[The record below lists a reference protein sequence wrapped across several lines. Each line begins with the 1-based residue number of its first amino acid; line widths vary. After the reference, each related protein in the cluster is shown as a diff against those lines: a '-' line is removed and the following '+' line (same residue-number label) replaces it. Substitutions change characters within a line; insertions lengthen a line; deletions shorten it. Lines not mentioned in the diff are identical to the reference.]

1 MNPGDAPQDLD
12 YLGHLASSS
21 ARFVEVLAQAP
32 AGARVPTCPDWDADD
47 LLWHLGQ
54 VQWFWA
60 AIVGRGL
67 TVEADVEAL
76 ARPPRPAT
84 RVELRRH
91 FCRASG
97 DLQRNLRDTCPDTSA
112 WTWSHEQTVG
122 FILRRQAHEALI
134 HRIDAEL
141 TTGNRTRMDPE
152 LSTDGVDEALGFM
165 GPGIAGR
172 GSLLPE
178 HASTVQVRTSDTD
191 RAWSVTLGLPS
202 ATHHDGGA
210 RDEAHAPVVVS
221 SGVTSDAGPSAA
233 ATMSGTAAD
242 LDCLLWHRPTTGK
255 IARAGDP
262 LVLGRFEEVVAG
274 DHL

>member
-1 MNPGDAPQDLD
+1 MNSGDAPQGLD

-21 ARFVEVLAQAP
+21 ARFVDVLAQAP

-67 TVEADVEAL
+67 TAEADVEAL
-76 ARPPRPAT
+76 ARPPRPGS
-84 RVELRRH
+84 RVELCRH
-91 FCRASG
+91 FYHASG
-97 DLQRNLRDTCPDTSA
+97 DLQRNLRDTSPDTPA

-134 HRIDAEL
+134 HRLDAEL
-141 TTGNRTRMDPE
+141 TTGDRTRMDAE
-152 LSTDGVDEALGFM
+152 LSTDGVDEALEFM
-165 GPGIAGR
+165 GSGIAPR
-172 GSLLPE
+172 GPFPPE
-178 HASTVQVRTSDTD
+178 RANTVQVRTSDTD
-191 RAWSVTLGLPS
+191 RAWLVTLGLPS
-202 ATHHDGGA
+202 GTHDGRAG
-210 RDEAHAPVVVS
+210 DEPHVPFVVS
-221 SGVTSDAGPSAA
+221 PGVTSDAGQCAA

-255 IARAGDP
+255 IERAGDP
-262 LVLGRFEEVVAG
+262 LVLGRLEEILAG
-274 DHL
+274 DHM